1 MKSVLPHMLSKVSLA
16 LSFAKTQN
24 VLKFTVFDKNKNIK
38 SMSYQFLVAKVME
51 KTSLMLTI
59 FMVQ

>member
-1 MKSVLPHMLSKVSLA
+1 MLSKVSLA
-16 LSFAKTQN
+16 LSFAKIQN

-38 SMSYQFLVAKVME
+38 SMPYQFLVEKVME